1 MTAGTDGLAILMADD
16 HRVVCHGIQLLLK
29 DHVRS
34 VDIVE
39 SGAAV
44 LAALL
49 VSTPDVILLD
59 IGMPGI
65 SGIDT
70 LEALRFFG
78 FAVPVVML
86 TMHDN
91 ETIVR
96 RALAAGATGYVLK
109 QASSDELLAA
119 IHHASRG
126 VAYVSPGLGNR
137 LPAPADAP
145 RALPSPAQLAVVRLA
160 ATGLSAKQIA
170 AELGLSRRTVESHK
184 YALMQQHGLTTTL
197 ALISWAKKLG
207 LI

>member
-1 MTAGTDGLAILMADD
+1 MTAGTAGLAILMADD
-16 HRVVCHGIQLLLK
+16 HRVVSHGIQLLLK

-39 SGAAV
+39 SGAAL
-44 LAALL
+44 LATLL

-78 FAVPVVML
+78 FSVPVVML

-91 ETIVR
+91 ETVVR

-119 IHHASRG
+119 IHLASRG
-126 VAYVSPGLGNR
+126 VAYVSPGLVAHM
-137 LPAPADAP
+137 PVPADAP
-145 RALPSPAQLAVVRLA
+145 RALPSSAQLAVVKLA
-160 ATGLSAKQIA
+160 AAGLSAKQIA

-207 LI
+207 LV